1 MIRITTPFEIGNGV
15 NHITQAN
22 AITKSLQPLTCI
34 LSVVALWLDTGDYP
48 ASGCDLQ
55 LLAGLNSLEVGG
67 KVLPQIG
74 YEDADHARHTPLYKA
89 NVHIQA
95 DARQDDRLICSSKA
109 ASLAAFCSSPFNL
122 SRFDWKLSARRRHGL
137 RQPPSRSG

>member
-1 MIRITTPFEIGNGV
+1 
-15 NHITQAN
+15 
-22 AITKSLQPLTCI
+22 
-34 LSVVALWLDTGDYP
+34 
-48 ASGCDLQ
+48 
-55 LLAGLNSLEVGG
+55 
-67 KVLPQIG
+67 LPQIG